1 MASLW
6 PFRRSTAEGKKA
18 QTQQPSELRI
28 ATSGS
33 FSIRA
38 TIECLRVD
46 GAGSYAQPGRVRAAL
61 FVPSTVT
68 TVQFH
73 GDGQKKPGANARS
86 SCVHVLQMFTAAE
99 TANILDDA
107 KRIGTAIGWSDRGVS
122 LPTQDVLVQNLPK
135 ESQEMVHKAI
145 REQLL
150 PFARRQYPHLN
161 AAFDKQPYPRPGNLF
176 IVRYSAASQR
186 PGGRGLKMHKDETA
200 LTFNMCLSPQDGFE
214 GGGTYFPAASGD
226 VDGILLR
233 PTPGYCLVH
242 DGNIKHAGNDVVSG
256 DRYIL
261 VGFYNADGRDRAGE
275 DAFFNK
281 KALEDARQKLLRSPP
296 VPTQTIYFTTAV
308 AATRGGPSPV
318 TSTNALLPAVAPF
331 GPGEQHPPPPEV
343 LTMPPVGSGS
353 RNLSSVAI
361 QGPIQ
366 PIPGPS
372 SSAMAAGAS
381 SSSSSV
387 EYDVCRSSSS
397 SKRDHGGGGYVDH
410 HRLDTLPMASS
421 LPPLRPGSPTR
432 PATPTDSQTGLLT
445 PGSLSTPGRG
455 SPVNSA
461 GAGPSSAPNDGMYA
475 PVVGTYAEGGRLPPV
490 AGSSNS
496 SGSDADGPHG
506 RGRDGSGGHGDGRMR
521 SRSPRPHGDG
531 GGGTLHHLDGSPTGG
546 RSGYGTSTCMPNWPV
561 LNLLLHSKL
570 RPLNKM
576 GR

>member
-6 PFRRSTAEGKKA
+6 PFRRSNPEGKKA
-18 QTQQPSELRI
+18 QVGQPSELRI

-73 GDGQKKPGANARS
+73 GDGCKKPGPNARS
-86 SCVHVLQMFTAAE
+86 SCVHVLQMFTPGE
-99 TANILDDA
+99 TSTILDDA

-122 LPTQDVLVQNLPK
+122 LPTQDVLVQNLSK
-135 ESQEMVHKAI
+135 ESQEMVHRAI
-145 REQLL
+145 RDQLL

-176 IVRYSAASQR
+176 IVRYSAASSR

-242 DGNIKHAGNDVVSG
+242 DGNIKHAGNEVISG

-275 DAFFNK
+275 EQFFSK
-281 KALEDARQKLLRSPP
+281 KALEDARQKLLRTPP
-296 VPTQTIYFTTAV
+296 LPTQTIYFTTAV
-308 AATRGGPSPV
+308 AAARGGPSGAAV
-318 TSTNALLPAVAPF
+318 SSTSSLLPPVRPF
-331 GPGEQHPPPPEV
+331 LEDASAADADRSAASATT
-343 LTMPPVGSGS
+343 LPPVGSAS

-372 SSAMAAGAS
+372 SAAIVDAS
-381 SSSSSV
+381 CRKPPRDAERV
-387 EYDVCRSSSS
+387 DVLS
-397 SKRDHGGGGYVDH
+397 
-410 HRLDTLPMASS
+410 TPPTS

-432 PATPTDSQTGLLT
+432 PATPTDSATGLLT
-445 PGSLSTPGRG
+445 PTSLSSPGRTSPIALGAGAAPSLASSSDAMYVPMNGGADGRG
-455 SPVNSA
+455 SPRF
-461 GAGPSSAPNDGMYA
+461 GSSAA
-475 PVVGTYAEGGRLPPV
+475 V
-490 AGSSNS
+490 
-496 SGSDADGPHG
+496 DADQRRPLDGG
-506 RGRDGSGGHGDGRMR
+506 GSGSGGGDLGR
-521 SRSPRPHGDG
+521 SRSPRPTDAIG
-531 GGGTLHHLDGSPTGG
+531 GGAGHLQPLSSASRGCS
-546 RSGYGTSTCMPNWPV
+546 TSCIPNSWPV
-561 LNLLLHSKL
+561 LNMILHTKL
-570 RPLNKM
+570 RPLQKM